1 MRVRGLLGASVLLGA
16 LAVGPAEAVPRAA
29 AVTPIVGVI
38 SSGWGHT
45 CAIATSSSIRCWGV
59 NEFGTLGNGTTTD
72 LDANPLPGE
81 VSSPGSDISAVGAGL
96 NHTCAVVGGG
106 VRCWGWNGYGQLG
119 TGDFADRTSPAS
131 VATSGTVTKVVG
143 GSSHTCAIVGGGV
156 QCWGNNDQGQLGNG
170 QPGCDP
176 EDPFECKS
184 STPVTV
190 SGLSGVTALAAG
202 TFHTCALAGGAVF
215 CWGANYSGQLGAG
228 GPIEPTDIRNVP
240 VSVSGLGNVTSM
252 ATGAD
257 HACAVTSA
265 GAIKC
270 WGENGFGQIGDGTE
284 MNRSTPVTISQ
295 TGAARIAA
303 GWDHTCLTSTKGGVA
318 CWGRN
323 QWGELG
329 DGTFKERHRP
339 VAVSGLGNGSG
350 VKEVSGGYQFT
361 CAIFAGREVQCWGRN
376 DFGQVGDGTTTTRTK
391 PVETL
396 FDCLSSAPTIAAKP
410 GEPTVGTSG
419 DDVIVGTSGRDLID
433 GQGGGDLICGFG
445 GDDGIV
451 SGDDPIRVNGGSGDD
466 EIVGGDLQDTL
477 DGGEGHD
484 TISGGKGIDD
494 ISGGPGEDTL
504 KGEEDNDLLYGG
516 PGVDLLLGS
525 GGDDIIRGEAGSDI
539 LNGGPDKDDIKGGDD
554 NDVLVGGPD
563 ADELF
568 GDEGEDEL
576 VGGGGQD
583 GLRGGIGDDH
593 VNGSAADDEIKGEG
607 GDDLLFGGP
616 DNDEIEGNAG
626 DDRLT
631 GNAGRDELVGGPG
644 TDHADGGGNGDLCWG
659 ESFEGCA
666 EEHDPG

>member
-1 MRVRGLLGASVLLGA
+1 MRVRRLLGA
-16 LAVGPAEAVPRAA
+16 LALISVVAVGTGDPPRAVA
-29 AVTPIVGVI
+29 AEGVVGVI

-45 CAIATSSSIRCWGV
+45 CAIATFSSVRCWGV

-72 LDANPLPGE
+72 LDANPVPGE
-81 VSSPGSDISAVGAGL
+81 VSSPGSSISAVGAGL
-96 NHTCAVVGGG
+96 NHTCAVVGDG

-119 TGDFADRTSPAS
+119 TGDFEDRTTPTT
-131 VATSGTVTKVVG
+131 VATSGAATKVVG

-176 EDPFECKS
+176 QDPFQCKS

-202 TFHTCALAGGAVF
+202 TFHACALAGGAVY

-228 GPIEPTDIRNVP
+228 GPIDPSDFRNVP
-240 VSVSGLGNVTSM
+240 VNVSGLGNVAGI

-257 HACAVTSA
+257 HACAVTGA

-284 MNRSTPVTISQ
+284 INRSTPVTVSQ

-323 QWGELG
+323 QWGGLG

-350 VKEVSGGYQFT
+350 VVEVTGGYQFT
-361 CAIFAGREVQCWGRN
+361 CALTRRGDVQCWGRN
-376 DFGQVGDGTTTTRTK
+376 DFGQLGDGTTTTRTK
-391 PVETL
+391 PVITL
-396 FDCLSSAPTIAAKP
+396 FDCLGYAPTIASKP
-410 GEPTVGTSG
+410 GEPTIGTSG
-419 DDVIVGTSGRDLID
+419 ADVIVGTSEPDLID
-433 GQGGGDLICGFG
+433 GQGGNDRICGYGG
-445 GDDGIV
+445 GDGIA
-451 SGDDPIRVNGGSGDD
+451 SGDDAISVDGGAGAD
-466 EIVGGDLQDTL
+466 EIVGGDQTDTL
-477 DGGEGHD
+477 FGGEGND
-484 TISGGKGIDD
+484 SITGGLGRDDLSGG
-494 ISGGPGEDTL
+494 SGEDEL
-504 KGEEDNDLLYGG
+504 RGEGDVDLMFGG
-516 PGVDLLLGS
+516 KGVDLLLG
-525 GGDDIIRGEAGSDI
+525 GEGADIMRGEEGNDI
-539 LNGGPDKDDIKGGDD
+539 LNGGPDSDDLKGGED
-554 NDVLVGGPD
+554 NDVIVGGSGQ
-563 ADELF
+563 DEGF
-568 GDEGEDEL
+568 GDQGEDEL
-576 VGGGGQD
+576 VGGGD
-583 GLRGGIGDDH
+583 KDNLHGGIGDDH
-593 VNGSAADDEIKGEG
+593 VNGSGAEDQIRGDD

-616 DNDEIEGNAG
+616 AGDEIFGNG
-626 DDRLT
+626 DDDRLT
-631 GNAGRDELVGGPG
+631 GNEGRDTLRGGAG
-644 TDHADGGGNGDLCWG
+644 IDHADGGGNGDLCWG